1 MENKTLNAESLLLL
15 IWRNRKLF
23 IIIGVA
29 TVIISSIASFL
40 IPIKYKAACTIF
52 PSKTV
57 SLSMVERGIPAHG
70 VELFGEEEQG
80 ERMLAILNSSSL
92 MNKMITKYDLFKH
105 YAIDQK
111 SATKNDQMSA
121 ATREHIQFSRTR
133 YGYIDIIVWDQSPDT
148 AALIANDLGKNFDVV
163 MNSMIAEGQK
173 QNYQSLEREY
183 IALQKQVE
191 EVQDTMRF
199 FENLGV
205 VSDEEPWAALL
216 QRETEAMKQGGK
228 FYEEVKI
235 QVENNKKYRS
245 IYRSFFTKEPFLQK
259 RVEALK
265 SNLDQLNSDANSTM
279 AHKYILDYAAP
290 PDKKAY
296 PVRWLIVV
304 VSAISAFFL
313 LLTLLV
319 ILQKIKQ
326 LKALE

>member
-1 MENKTLNAESLLLL
+1 MENKTINAESLLLL

-23 IIIGVA
+23 ILVGIA
-29 TVIISSIASFL
+29 AVIFSSIGSFM

-52 PSKTV
+52 PSKTT

-70 VELFGEEEQG
+70 VELFGEEEAG
-80 ERMLAILNSSSL
+80 ERMLAILNSSAL
-92 MNKMITKYDLFKH
+92 MNTMIVKYNLFKH
-105 YAIDQK
+105 YDIDVK
-111 SATKNDQMSA
+111 SPSKNDQMSA
-121 ATREHIQFSRTR
+121 ATREHIQFERTR
-133 YGYIDIIVWDQSPDT
+133 YGSVNIIVWDQNPDT
-148 AALIANDLGKNFDVV
+148 AALIANDLGKNFDIV
-163 MNSMIAEGQK
+163 MNSMISEGQK
-173 QNYQSLEREY
+173 QNFLSLEREY
-183 IALQKQVE
+183 NSLLNQVKA
-191 EVQDTMRF
+191 VQDTMRF

-216 QRETEAMKQGGK
+216 QRETEAMQKGGK
-228 FYEEVKI
+228 FYEDVKQ

-265 SNLDQLNSDANSTM
+265 SNLDQLSSDVNSTM
-279 AHKYILDYAAP
+279 AHKYVSEYAAP

-304 VSAISAFFL
+304 VSTISSVFL

-319 ILQKIKQ
+319 IFQKIKQ
-326 LKALE
+326 LKALA